1 MRKSYWGEERL
12 EDCIFQKMVQI
23 FTHSPPQAPP
33 KNEIPPEIGRYFMG
47 RISDGIASRRGRV
60 ARQIPMR
67 IPPPINV
74 FISVALAEMQAPMN
88 EKI

>member
-1 MRKSYWGEERL
+1 M
-12 EDCIFQKMVQI
+12 
-23 FTHSPPQAPP
+23 
-33 KNEIPPEIGRYFMG
+33 GRYFMG

-60 ARQIPMR
+60 ARQIPIR

-74 FISVALAEMQAPMN
+74 FISVALAEMQAPTN